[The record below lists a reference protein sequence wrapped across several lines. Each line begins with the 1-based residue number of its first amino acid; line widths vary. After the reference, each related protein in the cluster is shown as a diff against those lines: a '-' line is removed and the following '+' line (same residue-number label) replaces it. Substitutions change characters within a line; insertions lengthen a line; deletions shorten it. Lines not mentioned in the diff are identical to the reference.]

1 MDVLLEEMDSFQ
13 RPAPADRARRRR
25 LVGTAA
31 IVGLAFVG
39 IGQLTTGALFE
50 DSATA
55 AVSYASGNVSI
66 QANGS
71 ASTTLAPATNLA
83 PGDTVYRSVNVTN
96 AGSLDLRYAI
106 TCLTTVETKNLSTV
120 LRYTV
125 FQGVTNAQCA
135 AGTTGGGTAIASNVT
150 IGTAS
155 TPLVGS
161 NANGANPGDRTI
173 AAGAGADALCV
184 AMDLPLATTSAFAT
198 ATATVQLTF
207 DAEQT
212 KNN

>member
-1 MDVLLEEMDSFQ
+1 MDELLDEMESYN
-13 RPAPADRARRRR
+13 REAPGERARRRR
-25 LVGTAA
+25 LVATVG

-39 IGQLTTGALFE
+39 IGQLATGALFQ

-55 AVSYASGNVSI
+55 TVSYATGNVAI

-71 ASTTLAPATNLA
+71 SATTLAAATNLA
-83 PGDTVYRSVNVTN
+83 PGDTVYRAVTIAN
-96 AGSLDLRYAI
+96 TGSLDLRYAV
-106 TCLTTVETKNLSTV
+106 TGQTTIETKALSTV

-125 FQGVTNAQCA
+125 YSGVAVGPCA
-135 AGTTGGGTAIASNVT
+135 AGNMTGGTPIATNIA
-150 IGTAS
+150 IGTGVS
-155 TPLVGS
+155 SVVGS
-161 NANGANPGDRTI
+161 NVAGADPGDRAL
-173 AAGAGADALCV
+173 AAATSEPLCV
-184 AMDLPLATTSAFAT
+184 AMTLPLATTSTYAS

>member
-1 MDVLLEEMDSFQ
+1 MDELLDEMESFN
-13 RPAPADRARRRR
+13 REAPGERARRRR
-25 LVGTAA
+25 MIATAG

-39 IGQLTTGALFE
+39 IGQLATGALFQ

-55 AVSYASGNVSI
+55 TVSYASGNVAI

-71 ASTTLAPATNLA
+71 SATTLAAATNLA
-83 PGDTVYRSVNVTN
+83 PGDTVYRAVTVAN
-96 AGSLDLRYAI
+96 TGSLDLRYAI
-106 TCLTTVETKNLSTV
+106 TGQTTTETKALSTV

-125 FQGVTNAQCA
+125 YTGLGVAACN
-135 AGTTGGGTAIASNVT
+135 AGTTAGGTAVASNVA
-150 IGTAS
+150 IGTTTS
-155 TPLVGS
+155 PLLGS
-161 NANGANPGDRTI
+161 NATGFDPGDRTLLG
-173 AAGAGADALCV
+173 AASETLCV
-184 AMDLPLATTSAFAT
+184 AMTMPLATTSTYAS

>member
-1 MDVLLEEMDSFQ
+1 MDELLDEMESYN
-13 RPAPADRARRRR
+13 REAPGERARRRR
-25 LVGTAA
+25 LVATAG

-39 IGQLTTGALFE
+39 IGQLATGALFQ

-55 AVSYASGNVSI
+55 TVSYATGNVAI

-71 ASTTLAPATNLA
+71 SATTLAAATNLA
-83 PGDTVYRSVNVTN
+83 PGDTVYRAVTIAN
-96 AGSLDLRYAI
+96 TGSLDLRYAV
-106 TCLTTVETKNLSTV
+106 TGQTTVETKALSTV

-125 FQGVTNAQCA
+125 YSGVAVGPCA
-135 AGTTGGGTAIASNVT
+135 AGNMTGGSAIASNIA
-150 IGTAS
+150 IGTVAS
-155 TPLVGS
+155 PVVGS
-161 NANGANPGDRTI
+161 NAAGADPGDRAL
-173 AAGAGADALCV
+173 AAATSEPLCV
-184 AMDLPLATTSAFAT
+184 AMTLPLATTSTFAS

>member
-1 MDVLLEEMDSFQ
+1 MDELLDEMESFN
-13 RPAPADRARRRR
+13 REAPGERARRRR
-25 LVGTAA
+25 FVATAG

-39 IGQLTTGALFE
+39 IGQLATGALFQ
-50 DSATA
+50 DAASAT
-55 AVSYASGNVSI
+55 VSYASGNVAI

-71 ASTTLAPATNLA
+71 SATTLAAATNLA
-83 PGDTVYRSVNVTN
+83 PGDVVYRAVTVSN
-96 AGSLDLRYAI
+96 SGSLDLRYAI
-106 TCLTTVETKNLSTV
+106 TGQTTTETKALSTV

-125 FQGVTNAQCA
+125 YSGVGTAACNA
-135 AGTTGGGTAIASNVT
+135 GNMTGGTPIASNIA

-155 TPLVGS
+155 SPVVGS
-161 NANGANPGDRTI
+161 SAAGADPGDRPLV
-173 AAGAGADALCV
+173 AAASEPLCV
-184 AMDLPLATTSAFAT
+184 AMTLPLATTSTYAS